1 VVVEVDGGGRR
12 RAVVHKGREVVG
24 CVVVTKGTKCSK
36 SMSANDTQG
45 KSSNDA

>member
-1 VVVEVDGGGRR
+1 MKLMEAGGGVLLSIKDGKSSD
-12 RAVVHKGREVVG
+12 ASLS
-24 CVVVTKGTKCSK
+24 TKGTKCSK